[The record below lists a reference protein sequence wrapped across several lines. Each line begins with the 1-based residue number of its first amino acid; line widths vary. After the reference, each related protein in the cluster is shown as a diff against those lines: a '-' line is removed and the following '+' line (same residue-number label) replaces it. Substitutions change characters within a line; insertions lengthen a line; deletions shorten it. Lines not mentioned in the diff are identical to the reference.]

1 MRLDVPISLQ
11 RIQACKL
18 QSAVGIVMSVECP
31 NLLSNPTLQQLE
43 LEMINEVS
51 SKAPINNYIVK
62 EVLSIASN
70 PCDGAM

>member
-1 MRLDVPISLQ
+1 
-11 RIQACKL
+11 
-18 QSAVGIVMSVECP
+18 MSVECP

>member
-1 MRLDVPISLQ
+1 
-11 RIQACKL
+11 
-18 QSAVGIVMSVECP
+18 MSVECP

-51 SKAPINNYIVK
+51 SKAPINNYIVI
-62 EVLSIASN
+62 VLSIASN